1 MDIHEA
7 RKLAEQLIREQGP
20 PGWRFNFD
28 RARRRFGCCWTT
40 RKLITLSRPLT
51 ELNDEAEVRDTILH
65 EIAHALVPGGHT
77 PAWRRMCEK
86 LGAVPRRC
94 YAGDAVKLPEIRR
107 WVLYTAVCRCPMEH
121 VKKRR
126 PNPRRTYICRK
137 CRAELGWERRAAR
150 MQAAGAPG

>member
-1 MDIHEA
+1 MNINEA
-7 RKLAEQLIREQGP
+7 KSLAERLMREQGLAD
-20 PGWRFNFD
+20 WRFAFD
-28 RARRRFGCCWTT
+28 RARRRFGCCWPT

-77 PAWRRMCEK
+77 AAWRKMCVRI
-86 LGAVPRRC
+86 GAVPRRC
-94 YAGDAVKLPEIRR
+94 YTNAAVKLPEIQR
-107 WVLYTAVCRCPMEH
+107 WVLYVAVCRCPMEH

-137 CRAELGWERRAAR
+137 CRVELAWERRAPRLQTAD
-150 MQAAGAPG
+150 Q